1 MTGEVHP
8 VKFMSDAG
16 YIVFAHGSSVESA
29 NEAVRSV
36 ACELAQAGG
45 YAHVVAAFLEGGRP
59 DLSSAAGE
67 LVTRGVS
74 HVVVI
79 PYFLTLGLHL
89 QRDLPRLVSDARRDH
104 PGLEIEVT
112 PPLDGHPAMVE
123 ALLDRARGAMSL
135 SRTTEPGSAG
145 PLPVSATPEG
155 RAGPVPA
162 PEPVC
167 KPS

>member
-1 MTGEVHP
+1 MT
-8 VKFMSDAG
+8 ATG

-36 ACELAQAGG
+36 ARDLAQAGG
-45 YAHVVAAFLEGGRP
+45 YGQVVAAFLEGGRP

-67 LVTRGVS
+67 LSARGVS
-74 HVVVI
+74 RIVVI

-89 QRDLPRLVSDARRDH
+89 QRDLPRLIGEARREH

-112 PPLDGHPAMVE
+112 PPLDGHPAMLA
-123 ALLDRARGAMSL
+123 ALLDRAREAA
-135 SRTTEPGSAG
+135 TT
-145 PLPVSATPEG
+145 
-155 RAGPVPA
+155 
-162 PEPVC
+162 C